1 MTTRDKPNTG
11 PPGDLAAAVL
21 ALLAG
26 HGKPITVRDIVR
38 RLGLDAD
45 GRHELKDVL
54 RRLIAEG
61 AVVKIHGTRIGLPD
75 RMNLVVGRL
84 TANAGGFGFVVPDK
98 PAGAPRPREGGVYV
112 SADHMKEAVNGDPAV
127 ARGARH

>member
-1 MTTRDKPNTG
+1 MTPRDKPTAG

-26 HGKPITVRDIVR
+26 HGKPMTVRDTVR
-38 RLGLDAD
+38 RLGIDAD
-45 GRHELKDVL
+45 GRHELKGVL
-54 RRLIAEG
+54 RRLIADG

-98 PAGAPRPREGGVYV
+98 PAGAPRPRQGDGYG
-112 SADHMKEAVNGDPAV
+112 SAGHMNGALS
-127 ARGARH
+127 GE

>member
-1 MTTRDKPNTG
+1 MTTRDEPATG

-21 ALLAG
+21 ALLTD

-45 GRHELKDVL
+45 GRNDLKAAL
-54 RRLIAEG
+54 RRLIGEG

-84 TANAGGFGFVVPDK
+84 TANAGGFGFVVPAT
-98 PAGAPRPREGGVYV
+98 PAGAPPAGG
-112 SADHMKEAVNGDPAV
+112 G
-127 ARGARH
+127 